1 MEAVPRAQRI
11 GVLYDPSPSNAR
23 QVEAIETTATTL
35 GKTLLP
41 LRIENVDL
49 MRDALERAQS
59 EKLDGLVFTSSPIFT
74 ANAVRIAK
82 LVRSTGLPSVHEAR
96 VFVEQGG
103 LMFIWA
109 EFERDVPPRRFLCGS
124 NPQGAKPADL
134 PIERPTRFE
143 LVINLKTAKALGLDV
158 PPILLAQADEV
169 IE

>member
-1 MEAVPRAQRI
+1 
-11 GVLYDPSPSNAR
+11 
-23 QVEAIETTATTL
+23 
-35 GKTLLP
+35 LLP

-49 MRDALERAQS
+49 MRDALERARS

-103 LMFIWA
+103 LISYGPNLN
-109 EFERDVPPRRFLCGS
+109 ETYRRVAFYVDRILR
-124 NPQGAKPADL
+124 GAKPADL